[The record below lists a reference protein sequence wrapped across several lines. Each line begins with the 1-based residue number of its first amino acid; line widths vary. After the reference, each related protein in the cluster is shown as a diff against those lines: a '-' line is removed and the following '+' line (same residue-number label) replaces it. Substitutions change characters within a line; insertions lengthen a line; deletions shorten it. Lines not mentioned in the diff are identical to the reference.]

1 MQAETLMVQ
10 HGGEILHFSDY
21 SAGYL
26 DDDGKV
32 VNLLDK
38 VSFSVRPGQALGVVG
53 ESGCGKSITGL
64 SAIRLLSRQIVVQ
77 GGEIHLNGRN
87 ILQVSES
94 EMQEIRGREIAM
106 VFQEPMT
113 SLNPVLTVGFQV
125 EEVLKRHMPDLSD
138 AQRREKTVS
147 LFREVGIPMP
157 EKRIHNYPHQFS
169 GGMRQR
175 VMIAMA
181 IACNPSLL
189 IADEPTT
196 ALDVTIQAQVLE
208 LMKKL
213 KSKGALM
220 LITHNLGIIADV
232 CEDIIVMYA
241 GRIVEKADVRTAFR
255 TPLHPYT
262 RGLIAA
268 IPSLRRKK
276 ESLYS
281 IPGMVPAAK
290 NFPAGCRFHP
300 RCEQCMDIC
309 RTTVPGLYEIRKG
322 HSVACHLFSEAT
334 GGSR

>member
-1 MQAETLMVQ
+1 MVQ
-10 HGGEILHFSDY
+10 HGGEILNFSNY

-32 VNLLDK
+32 VNLLDRI
-38 VSFSVRPGQALGVVG
+38 SFSVRPGQALGVVG

-77 GGEIHLNGRN
+77 GGSIHLKGKNLLG
-87 ILQVSES
+87 ISES
-94 EMQEIRGREIAM
+94 EMQEIRGRDIAM

-125 EEVLKRHMPDLSD
+125 EEVLARHMPELSD
-138 AQRREKTVS
+138 TQRKEKTIS

-157 EKRIHNYPHQFS
+157 ESRIHNYPHQFS

-213 KSKGALM
+213 KTKGSLM

-241 GRIVEKADVRTAFR
+241 GRIVEKSNVHTAFR

-262 RGLIAA
+262 KGLIAS
-268 IPSLRRKK
+268 IPSLRGKK
-276 ESLYS
+276 RSLYS
-281 IPGMVPAAK
+281 IPGMVPAAR
-290 NFPAGCRFHP
+290 NFPSGCRFHP
-300 RCEQCMDIC
+300 RCEQCMEIC
-309 RTTVPGLYEIRKG
+309 KTTVPDLSEIQPG
-322 HSVACHLFSEAT
+322 HSVACHLYS
-334 GGSR
+334 GGKG